1 MLSRSISSVCLCM
14 LLSIQVLAQNSQYVW
29 WNPQSAPFPVVEGQ
43 AWPKELKNPYD
54 RLPARAEKQVR
65 DVVWNLSNQS
75 AGLMIRF
82 RANTSGIKIRYAV
95 GGKHAL
101 PHMPATGVSGVD

>member
-1 MLSRSISSVCLCM
+1 MLLRSISNVCLGL
-14 LLSIQVLAQNSQYVW
+14 LLSIQVLAQSSQYVW
-29 WNPQSAPFPVVEGQ
+29 WNPQTAAFPVVEGQ
-43 AWPKELKNPYD
+43 AWPTKELKSPYD

-82 RANTSGIKIRYAV
+82 RANASNIKVRYAV

-101 PHMPATGVSGVD
+101 PHMPATRR